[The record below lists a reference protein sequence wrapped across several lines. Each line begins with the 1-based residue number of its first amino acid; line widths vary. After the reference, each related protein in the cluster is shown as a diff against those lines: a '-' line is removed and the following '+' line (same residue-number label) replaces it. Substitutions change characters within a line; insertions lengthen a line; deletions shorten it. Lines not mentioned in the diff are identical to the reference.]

1 MTTIRLTKQQ
11 IIDAITEEPLLY
23 ANNWFRYKTER
34 EGVFVVDRPQTPSIN
49 SVVVCSA
56 CAVGAVLRRVLHGDQ
71 PAGMVHRA
79 AEEAMGRAQ
88 VAPGRGENYFSM
100 AMELISLRSY
110 MAALSMFFE
119 GRWREDSGRYIE
131 DIEEED
137 IENVRTSTVRFV
149 EANFPD
155 TIDVNING
163 ALPAEGIQVVE

>member
-11 IIDAITEEPLLY
+11 IIDAIVEEPLLY

-34 EGVFVVDRPQTPSIN
+34 DGPIDIDRPPHTIN
-49 SVVVCSA
+49 SVTVCSA

-88 VAPGRGENYFSM
+88 VAPGRGDNYFPM